1 MSWLVL
7 ANSLA
12 GSHDEATVDRAVAE
26 LRRSGDVEVADC
38 ADGLDAALDRAR
50 GRTVVSAGGDGTLHA
65 LVQALWDRDELAGT
79 VIGVLPLGTGN
90 DLARGLGVPLDPVG
104 AAAAIRFGTPRPV
117 DLLVDDRGMVV
128 VNAAHAGV
136 GAEAGMRAAPLK
148 RWLGPF
154 AYHVGAVLA
163 GARNDGW
170 RIAVEVDGERV
181 GSDVVLMVGV
191 MNGPTIG
198 GGSALAPDADPT
210 DGLAH
215 VVVACTSG
223 LAHRVEFAR
232 GLRTGTHL
240 EVTGVTC
247 TTGTEI
253 RISGEPIR
261 HNVDGELS
269 DPVASRTYRVVPGA
283 WQAVTARGG

>member
-12 GSHDEATVDRAVAE
+12 GSHDQATVDRAVAE

>member
-12 GSHDEATVDRAVAE
+12 GSHDEATVERAATE
-26 LRRSGDVEVADC
+26 LRRSGEVEVADC
-38 ADGLDAALDRAR
+38 ADGLDAALDRAD
-50 GRTVVSAGGDGTLHA
+50 GRIVVSAGGDGTLHA
-65 LVQALWDRDELAGT
+65 LVQALWDRGELADT
-79 VIGVLPLGTGN
+79 VLGVLPLGTGN

-104 AAAAIRFGTPRPV
+104 AASAIRFGTPRPV
-117 DLLVDDRGMVV
+117 DLLVDDRDKVV

-136 GAEAGMRAAPLK
+136 GAEAGVRAAPLK
-148 RWLGPF
+148 RWIGPF

-170 RIAVEVDGERV
+170 RIAVEVDGSRV
-181 GSDVVLMVGV
+181 GGDVVLMVGV

-198 GGSALAPDADPT
+198 GGSALAPAADPT

-223 LAHRVEFAR
+223 IAHRVEFAR

-253 RISGEPIR
+253 RIAGEPIR

-269 DPVASRTYRVVPGA
+269 EPVADRTYRLVPQA
-283 WQAVTARGG
+283 WQVVTAPAG